1 MFKSC
6 SRCGKIHEFNTKCQ
20 VGRESTTDNSQE
32 AKIRNKRSYVKA
44 SKYVKENSNYLCA
57 VCLKNGVFNSENIET
72 HHIEKIKEKPDL
84 AYDIDNLIC
93 LCKMHHLMA
102 EIGMISKEVLHY
114 IKKHPPSV
122 CTHCTN
128 NR

>member
-6 SRCGKIHEFNTKCQ
+6 SKCGKIHSFNAKCK
-20 VGRESTTDNSQE
+20 VGCESTRDNSQE
-32 AKIRNKRSYVKA
+32 AKIRNKRSYTKA

-57 VCLKNGVFNSENIET
+57 VCLKNGVLNSDNIET
-72 HHIEKIKEKPDL
+72 

-93 LCKMHHLMA
+93 LCKMHHQMA

-114 IKKHPPSV
+114 IKKHPPGLKQSF
-122 CTHCTN
+122 
-128 NR
+128 

>member
-6 SRCGKIHEFNTKCQ
+6 SKCGKIHSFNTKCK
-20 VGRESTTDNSQE
+20 VGCESTRDNSQE

-57 VCLKNGVFNSENIET
+57 VCLKNGVLNADNIET
-72 HHIEKIKEKPDL
+72 HHIEKIKERPEL

-114 IKKHPPSV
+114 INKYPPGV
-122 CTHCTN
+122 KTKLVDN
-128 NR
+128 D

>member
-6 SRCGKIHEFNTKCQ
+6 SRCGKIHEFNTKCK

-32 AKIRNKRSYVKA
+32 AKIRHKRSYVKA

-57 VCLKNGVFNSENIET
+57 VCLKNGVLNADNIET
-72 HHIEKIKEKPDL
+72 HHIEKIKERPDL

-93 LCKMHHLMA
+93 LCKMHHQMA

-114 IKKHPPSV
+114 IKKHPPGF
-122 CTHCTN
+122 
-128 NR
+128 

>member
-6 SRCGKIHEFNTKCQ
+6 SRCGKIHSFNAKCK
-20 VGRESTTDNSQE
+20 VGCKSTRDNSLE
-32 AKIRNKRSYVKA
+32 AKIRNKRSYIKA

-72 HHIEKIKEKPDL
+72 HHIEKIKEKPEL

-102 EIGMISKEVLHY
+102 EIGMISKEVLHS
-114 IKKHPPSV
+114 IKKHPPTV
-122 CTHCTN
+122 CAMCIN

>member
-6 SRCGKIHEFNTKCQ
+6 SKCGKIHSFNAKCK
-20 VGRESTTDNSQE
+20 VGCESTRDNSQE
-32 AKIRNKRSYVKA
+32 AKIRNKRSYTKA

-57 VCLKNGVFNSENIET
+57 VCLKNGVLNSDNIET
-72 HHIEKIKEKPDL
+72 HHIEKIKEKPEL

-93 LCKMHHLMA
+93 LCKMHHQMA

-114 IKKHPPSV
+114 IKKHPPGLKQ
-122 CTHCTN
+122 
-128 NR
+128 RQIKL